1 MMRFLFTGVAFC
13 VSWALLTDSGQAQDQ
28 DKNVVVTI
36 KPLHS
41 LVQAVMGDTGQAQL
55 MVDGRTSPHNFVLKA
70 SHLRMLE
77 NADIVFYIDD
87 GFEFFLERAFQRAQ
101 PGRRVP
107 IAQEADIRL
116 LAYEGGH
123 SHDHDHGGQEHDDT
137 DRHIWLD
144 TDNAL
149 EMVIAIEDALAETYP
164 ELQETYRQNANAL
177 RRRIVKLDDLIEERL
192 DNVRDEPFMVFHDAY
207 GYFARQYDLSYEG
220 AVVGGEGGKLS
231 PGMVTDLR
239 SRIRTKG
246 VVCVFAEPQ
255 FSRRFLT
262 VIDDL
267 GVKYGVL
274 DPLGAKQQE
283 GPKLYFTL
291 MLNLA
296 TSLQKCL
303 QKEG

>member
-1 MMRFLFTGVAFC
+1 MRFLFTGLVFG
-13 VSWALLTDSGQAQDQ
+13 VSWVWLTHNGQAQEQ
-28 DKNVVVTI
+28 DKHVVATI

-41 LVQAVMGDTGQAQL
+41 LVQAVMGDTGRALL
-55 MVDGRTSPHNFVLKA
+55 MVDGKTSPHNFVLKA
-70 SHLRMLE
+70 SHLRMIE
-77 NADIVFYIDD
+77 NAAIVFYIDD
-87 GFEFFLERAFQRAQ
+87 GFEFFLERAFKRIE
-101 PGRRVP
+101 PDRRVP
-107 IAQEADIRL
+107 IAQAADIRL
-116 LAYEGGH
+116 LAYEGDH
-123 SHDHDHGGQEHDDT
+123 HDHDHGHDHDGT
-137 DRHIWLD
+137 DKHIWLD

-164 ELQETYRQNANAL
+164 EYKETYRQNANAL
-177 RRRIVKLDDLIEERL
+177 RRRIVRLDDLIEERL
-192 DNVRDEPFMVFHDAY
+192 DSVRDEPFMVFHDAY
-207 GYFARQYDLSYEG
+207 GYFARQYDLNYEG
-220 AVVGGEGGKLS
+220 AVVGGEGGDLS
-231 PGMVTDLR
+231 PGMVTELR
-239 SRIRTKG
+239 SRIRSKG

-274 DPLGAKQQE
+274 DPLGAEQQE

-303 QKEG
+303 QQG